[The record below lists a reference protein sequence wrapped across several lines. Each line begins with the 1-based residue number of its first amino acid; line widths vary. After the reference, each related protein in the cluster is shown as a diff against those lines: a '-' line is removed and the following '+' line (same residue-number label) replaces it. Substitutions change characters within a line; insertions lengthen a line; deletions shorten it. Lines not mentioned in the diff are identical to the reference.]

1 MSLTVFLISGYAW
14 LILNDLD
21 GRLNTSDVTAN
32 AGADGSMDIL
42 LVGKDSRT
50 DANGNPLPED
60 VLRRLRAGDNEAEL
74 TDTLILLHIP
84 RDRSRAV
91 AYSIPRDTY
100 VSMPDGYGKH
110 KINSAFGRAKAQ
122 TAEELRAEGVSD
134 SAELERRSAESG
146 RELLVDTVTELTGVG
161 IDHYAEVNLLGF
173 YRLTKAVGGVEVCLK
188 DAVDDPYSGAD
199 FPAGRQTISG
209 GDALAFVR
217 QRHGLPRGDL
227 DRVVR
232 QQAFIAGLA
241 RSMLSSGT
249 LSNPARLERL
259 FSSIER
265 SVVLDAG
272 WDVLEFAQQ
281 MHDLAGGNITF
292 DTIPVQDPAYDTPDG
307 LAVKVDPDEV
317 GDTIQRVN
325 DGRPP
330 QPVPPRQLA
339 ATTVDV
345 RNTTTVSGLA
355 GRVRDDLAEAAVP
368 VGDVGNAA
376 ERDRSRVTYGPGTGT
391 SARYVADQL
400 DDLPVVEDDE
410 LDPDEIRVLLAADY
424 DGPGAK
430 RSLTASDPLA
440 LNPETHPPRANP
452 STPSDDAITAE
463 DVPCIN

>member
-1 MSLTVFLISGYAW
+1 MSVAVFVLSGYAW

-21 GRLNTSDVTAN
+21 GRLNTSDVTSKAD
-32 AGADGSMDIL
+32 ADGSMDIL

-50 DANGNPLPED
+50 DANGNPLPD
-60 VLRRLRAGDNEAEL
+60 DLLRRLRAGDNEAEL

-110 KINSAFGRAKAQ
+110 KINSAFGRAKTQA
-122 TAEELRAEGVSD
+122 ADELRSEGVSD
-134 SAELERRSAESG
+134 SAELERRSAEAG
-146 RELLVDTVTELTGVG
+146 RELLVDTVTDLTGVG

-188 DAVDDPYSGAD
+188 NAVDDPYSGAD

-249 LSNPARLERL
+249 LSNPARLDRL

-265 SVVLDAG
+265 SVVLDSG
-272 WDVLEFAQQ
+272 WDVLGFAQR
-281 MHDLAGGNITF
+281 MHGLAGGNITF

-307 LAVKVDPDEV
+307 LAVEVDPDEV
-317 GDTIQRVN
+317 RETIQRVN

-330 QPVPPRQLA
+330 QPEPPRQLA

-345 RNTTTVSGLA
+345 RNTTDITGLA
-355 GRVRDDLAEAAVP
+355 GRVQDDLSEEDVP

-376 ERDRSRVTYGPGTGT
+376 ERDTSRVTFGPGADTAA
-391 SARYVADQL
+391 SYVAELL
-400 DDLPVVEDDE
+400 DGLPAAEDDG
-410 LDPDEIRVLLAADY
+410 LDSDEIRVLLADDY
-424 DGPGAK
+424 EGPGAAQGF
-430 RSLTASDPLA
+430 SASDPLS
-440 LNPETHPPRANP
+440 LHPDSHAPLAGP
-452 STPSDDAITAE
+452 SAPSDDAITAE
-463 DVPCIN
+463 GIPCVN

>member
-1 MSLTVFLISGYAW
+1 MSVAVFVLSGYAW
-14 LILNDLD
+14 LILNDLE
-21 GRLNTSDVTAN
+21 GRLNTSDVTSKVS
-32 AGADGSMDIL
+32 ADGSMDIL

-50 DANGNPLPED
+50 DANGNPLPD
-60 VLRRLRAGDNEAEL
+60 DLLRRLRAGDNEAEL

-122 TAEELRAEGVSD
+122 AADELRSEGVSD
-134 SAELERRSAESG
+134 SAELERRSAEAG
-146 RELLVDTVTELTGVG
+146 RELLVDTVTDLTGVG

-188 DAVDDPYSGAD
+188 NAVDDPYSGAD

-249 LSNPARLERL
+249 LSNPARLDRL

-265 SVVLDAG
+265 SVVLDSG

-281 MHDLAGGNITF
+281 MNGLAGGNITF

-317 GDTIQRVN
+317 RETIQRVN
-325 DGRPP
+325 DGRSP
-330 QPVPPRQLA
+330 QPEPPRQLA

-345 RNTTTVSGLA
+345 RNTTDITGLA
-355 GRVRDDLAEAAVP
+355 GRVHDDLDEEDVP

-376 ERDRSRVTYGPGTGT
+376 ERDTSRVTFGPGADTAA
-391 SARYVADQL
+391 SYVAELL
-400 DDLPVVEDDE
+400 DGLPVTADDG
-410 LDPDEIRVLLAADY
+410 LDSDEIRVLLGDDY
-424 DGPGAK
+424 EGPGAAQGFT
-430 RSLTASDPLA
+430 SSAPLS
-440 LNPETHPPRANP
+440 LNPDSSPSLASPPA
-452 STPSDDAITAE
+452 PSDDAITAE
-463 DVPCIN
+463 DIPCVN